1 MTITLDYTVATPVGS
16 QYASTHKAFTRPATW
31 NQMELFMLPY
41 IVHKHYHLTDG
52 RLRELC
58 EVFRSRVA
66 ERHPGIIAK
75 TSDSWLS
82 LKYIAELATS
92 PAASAWC

>member
-1 MTITLDYTVATPVGS
+1 
-16 QYASTHKAFTRPATW
+16 
-31 NQMELFMLPY
+31 MELFMLPY

-66 ERHPGIIAK
+66 DRHPGNIAK

-82 LKYIAELATS
+82 LKYIAELAIS
-92 PAASAWC
+92 FAVLASC